1 MQRRTFLLAS
11 VGWLAALEKLC
22 GQTTPPSI
30 SWLTPQ
36 SGPFLI
42 CVGSFRGDNARELAQ
57 RLASYVQQNYR
68 CRVYLFSRSEE
79 ERRKQEE
86 ELRRLRELYGPN
98 QRFRRYRI
106 EDEYAVLVGDFR
118 SWDDARREL
127 DRIKQLPPPKD
138 VPLPVLFILRPER
151 NEANENNS
159 GRVKGEYAPYNP
171 FRYAFVVPNPLLPK
185 SEQHRPQ
192 NWDPTWAELNRNNP
206 YSLLRCPKRFTLLV
220 KVYQSP
226 TMVVGMRGTPPV
238 MNRVA
243 PSPTALDPVV
253 EKEMRQ
259 LEKILG
265 WKPDA
270 AALQAH
276 NLCQILRHPS
286 LNYEAYVLH
295 TQEMSLVTVG
305 GFDSIDEPA
314 AVQLRQ
320 LLAGKTVG
328 AVKLSDNPVF
338 IPVPRPER

>member
-30 SWLTPQ
+30 SWLTSQ

-192 NWDPTWAELNRNNP
+192 NLGRTESQQPLQPASLSETVYSIGEGVPVPDDGGWHARHPTGDEPGRP
-206 YSLLRCPKRFTLLV
+206 QP
-220 KVYQSP
+220 
-226 TMVVGMRGTPPV
+226 
-238 MNRVA
+238 NRVG
-243 PSPTALDPVV
+243 SGSG
-253 EKEMRQ
+253 K
-259 LEKILG
+259 G
-265 WKPDA
+265 DA
-270 AALQAH
+270 AARKNTRLETRRRRFTGAQSVPDSAASEFELRSLCAAH
-276 NLCQILRHPS
+276 PGNV
-286 LNYEAYVLH
+286 AGD
-295 TQEMSLVTVG
+295 G
-305 GFDSIDEPA
+305 GR
-314 AVQLRQ
+314 LRQ
-320 LLAGKTVG
+320 Y
-328 AVKLSDNPVF
+328 
-338 IPVPRPER
+338 